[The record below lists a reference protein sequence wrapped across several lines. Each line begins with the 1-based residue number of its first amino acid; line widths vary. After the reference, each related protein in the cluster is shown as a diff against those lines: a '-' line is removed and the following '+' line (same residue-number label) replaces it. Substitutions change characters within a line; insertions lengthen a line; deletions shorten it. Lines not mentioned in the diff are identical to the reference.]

1 VPDFRQ
7 VLGADG
13 QQANGSDI
21 LPDIRGALGLTN
33 PAPQQGFGGANGA
46 DIRPDIRGALGMP
59 GRKADGMPDFHSLL
73 GGAGGSFTSDES
85 MAAMNSRSAD
95 PTSKDD
101 ERRNVVLD
109 LGGDEGSVA
118 DLSTSLDKP
127 KKEVEKFDR
136 PFVVL
141 GSPTTFGELCKAAL
155 QKRR

>member
-1 VPDFRQ
+1 
-7 VLGADG
+7 
-13 QQANGSDI
+13 
-21 LPDIRGALGLTN
+21 
-33 PAPQQGFGGANGA
+33 
-46 DIRPDIRGALGMP
+46 
-59 GRKADGMPDFHSLL
+59 
-73 GGAGGSFTSDES
+73 

-109 LGGDEGSVA
+109 LGGDEGSVD
-118 DLSTSLDKP
+118 DLSTRLDKP

-141 GSPTTFGELCKAAL
+141 GSPATFGELCKAAL